1 MDTAHKSS
9 ESLRKIAETHIV
21 GPWLATKLVDDL
33 LPAKRVVICVSS
45 TDSLAD
51 AYRTLIQH
59 KIQSAPVYDMKAKEY
74 TSLVDINDILAA
86 TILMNEQRSE
96 GQQIAALL
104 LRYLKVL
111 EYFWVDIKST
121 LLTVIKDA
129 DKPDPDVA
137 TLLSTENL
145 FKNMKVNDIASKKHQ
160 VCYS

>member
-111 EYFWVDIKST
+111 EYF
-121 LLTVIKDA
+121 
-129 DKPDPDVA
+129 
-137 TLLSTENL
+137 
-145 FKNMKVNDIASKKHQ
+145 
-160 VCYS
+160 